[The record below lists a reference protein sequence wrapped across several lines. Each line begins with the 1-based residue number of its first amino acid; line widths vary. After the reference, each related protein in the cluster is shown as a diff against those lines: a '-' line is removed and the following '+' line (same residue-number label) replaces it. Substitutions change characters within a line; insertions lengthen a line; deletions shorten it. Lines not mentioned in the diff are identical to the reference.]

1 METHRLRAPSGDG
14 ALLASPSVA
23 EASALLVRNSSTLS
37 GWQHDFQGRSAD
49 RLRAMARSQALQ
61 ASRRYLESHGL
72 DVPAMPTR
80 AEFPIVVTGHQ
91 PELYHP
97 GVWVKNFCVARLARQ
112 QSGAGLNVIVDDD
125 TPKSSSIRVP
135 VELDGVLN
143 AGRVDFDRW
152 EGEVPH
158 EDLPVRDES
167 RFASFADRVR
177 AALPRSVADP
187 LIGEFWPRV
196 LRFRGTTDRSGLRIA
211 LGRRAQEAAWGVH
224 NFEVPLSALC
234 ETEAFTWFAS
244 HIMANLPKFQDVHNQ
259 ALDRYREAYG
269 IRSKNHPVPAL
280 GGKDGWLEAPF
291 WAWRAAS
298 PRRRPLLVRQLSH
311 TLQIRLSGEDAPLM
325 ELPLSPDREACCAV
339 DQLMELPSM
348 GVRLRT
354 RALTTTMFTRLLVGD
369 LFLHGIGGAKY
380 DELGDEVVRGFF
392 GVRPPDFLTLSL
404 TLWLNLGAEPAT
416 LGRLHEVERDL
427 RETVYNPDRHQADPG
442 SPAVRDLIG
451 RRLAEIERP
460 VERPAEKLERF
471 RNLRQ
476 INELLQ
482 PGVEL
487 ERVFLIAERA
497 RLAEGV
503 RRNQIA
509 QSREFSFVLHPAER
523 LRRAFELEGKGPGAA

>member
-1 METHRLRAPSGDG
+1 METHRLRAPSADG
-14 ALLASPSVA
+14 ALIASPPVA
-23 EASALLVRNSSTLS
+23 EASNLLSRNAKTLS

-49 RLRAMARSQALQ
+49 RLRAMARTQAIQ

-72 DVPAMPTR
+72 DVPAP
-80 AEFPIVVTGHQ
+80 PIRPDSPLVVTGHQ

-97 GVWVKNFCVARLARQ
+97 GVWVKNFSVARLAG
-112 QSGAGLNVIVDDD
+112 QSSGLGLNVIVDDD

-135 VELDGVLN
+135 IEIDGVLHTS
-143 AGRVDFDRW
+143 RVDFDRW

-167 RFASFADRVR
+167 LFASFADRVR
-177 AALPRSVADP
+177 AALPRSVTNPMID
-187 LIGEFWPRV
+187 EFWPRV
-196 LRFRGTTDRSGLRIA
+196 MRFRETSDRTGLRIA

-234 ETEAFTWFAS
+234 ETEAFIWFAS

-259 ALDRYREAYG
+259 ALNRYREAYG

-291 WAWRAAS
+291 WAWRASS
-298 PRRRPLLVRQLSH
+298 PRRRPLLVRQLAQ
-311 TLQIRLSGEDAPLM
+311 TLQIRLSGEDEPLM

-392 GVRPPDFLTLSL
+392 GVEPPDFLTLSL

-416 LGRLHEVERDL
+416 PGRLHEVERAL
-427 RETVYNPDRHQADPG
+427 RETTYNPDRHQVDLS
-442 SPAVRDLIG
+442 SPEV
-451 RRLAEIERP
+451 RRLAESRLAEIARP
-460 VERPAEKLERF
+460 VERPAEKLDRF
-471 RNLRQ
+471 RNIRHF
-476 INELLQ
+476 NELLQ
-482 PGVEL
+482 PGVE
-487 ERVFLIAERA
+487 AERSELVA
-497 RLAEGV
+497 ERLRLIEGV

-509 QSREFSFVLHPAER
+509 QSREFSFVLHPARR
-523 LRRAFELEGKGPGAA
+523 LRHAFGLDGERPGTD